1 MSDNVRASL
10 LMVASM
16 AGFAVEDLLI
26 KQLSATVPVGQIL
39 LMLGF
44 GGAGFF
50 GLVTI
55 ILGQRFWS
63 ADLTSGPF
71 VLRSAAE
78 MFSTMVGVTALTLI
92 PLSLAS
98 AILQAAPLLVTIGA
112 ALFLGE
118 QVGWRRWTAIGVGL
132 IGVMF
137 ILRPGTEGFNP
148 AVWLAVAA
156 VVALAVRD
164 LATRA
169 TTMRIT
175 TLQITFWG
183 YFLSIP
189 AGLIVL
195 FIMGQDMVAL
205 SGAAWLLL
213 AGAQVLGITFY
224 YALIVALRIGEASVV
239 VPFRYSRLVFALAL
253 GVFVLDEQI
262 DGLMMVGLI
271 LVTGSGLYTFMREAQ
286 RQRAANRLAQAA
298 RLP

>member
-39 LMLGF
+39 LMLGL